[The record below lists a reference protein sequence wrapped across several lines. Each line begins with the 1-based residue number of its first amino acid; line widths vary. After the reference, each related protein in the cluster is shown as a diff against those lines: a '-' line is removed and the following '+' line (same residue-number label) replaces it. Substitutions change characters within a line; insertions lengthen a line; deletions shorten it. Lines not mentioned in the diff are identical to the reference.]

1 MALFNKTNVPILT
14 TQGTTDNYSD
24 EIAKIQS
31 LVMDTNRSNTG
42 QVSWTS
48 TTSGVTYNTANS
60 SDTSIN
66 NKGETGLYN
75 LLIYLYGNNQSS
87 SNSFILTATNFND
100 AISEITLAKN
110 NANSIINGETPAA
123 VATKVGTTTVGNS
136 STPIYLNG
144 GTPAACTSLSLNTTG
159 SAGSA
164 TTASKLSNTT
174 AVGSTAVPVYFT
186 SGGVPAVCTTLSLS
200 TTGNAGTATK
210 LASGKTLKVD
220 LTSSSASSAFDG
232 SANITNIGVAGILP
246 VANGGTGVNNLSNVT
261 VGTAT
266 KATKLSNTA
275 AIGSTA
281 IPVYFKSDGTPAVCT
296 TLSLNTTG
304 SSGSCTGNANT
315 ASSCTGNAATA
326 TKLASTSQVGSASQ
340 PVYFNGGQPV
350 VGSNYGGGTAITL
363 NGTSK
368 AANTASFY
376 APTSAGTETGQYLRW
391 SSSSSTPIW
400 RQNVYFGTSA
410 PSGTTNY
417 IKGDIFIV
425 Y

>member
-1 MALFNKTNVPILT
+1 MINKTNVPISVPINET
-14 TQGTTDNYSD
+14 GTTENYSD

-31 LVMDTNRSNTG
+31 LVMNTSRGTSG
-42 QVSWTS
+42 QVEWTS
-48 TTSGVTYNTANS
+48 ASSGVTYNTQNYASNS
-60 SDTSIN
+60 DIY

-75 LLIYLYGNNQSS
+75 LLIYLYGNNPSS
-87 SNSFILTATNFND
+87 ENSFILTAENFNEVIANVD
-100 AISEITLAKN
+100 LANINVNKV
-110 NANSIINGETPAA
+110 INGTTPAA
-123 VATKVGTTTVGNS
+123 VATKVGTTTVGNA

-144 GTPAACTSLSLNTTG
+144 GTPTACTSLSLNTTG

-164 TTASKLSNTT
+164 ATADKLSVN
-174 AVGSTAVPVYFT
+174 AGSSAVPVYFT
-186 SGGVPAVCTTLSLS
+186 GGVPTACGTLSVS

-304 SSGSCTGNANT
+304 SSGSCTGNAAT
-315 ASSCTGNAATA
+315 ATSATTATTA
-326 TKLASTSQVGSASQ
+326 TKLSNTSAIGSTTQ
-340 PVYFNGGQPV
+340 PVYFTNGGVPSA
-350 VGSNYGGGTAITL
+350 GSTYAGGTKVTL
-363 NGTSK
+363 NGTDKGAS
-368 AANTASFY
+368 TASFY
-376 APTSAGTETGQYLRW
+376 APTGAGTAGQYLR
-391 SSSSSTPIW
+391 SNGSGAPTW
-400 RQNVYFGTSA
+400 RASVYIRTSGY
-410 PSGTTNY
+410 PDNPVT
-417 IKGDIFIV
+417 GDICIH

>member
-1 MALFNKTNVPILT
+1 MALFEKTNVPISVPINET
-14 TQGTTDNYSD
+14 GTTENYSD

-31 LVMDTNRSNTG
+31 LVMNTNRSVSG
-42 QVSWTS
+42 QVEWTS
-48 TTSGVTYNTANS
+48 ASSGVTYNTQNYASNS
-60 SDTSIN
+60 NIY

-75 LLIYLYGNNQSS
+75 LLIYLYGNNPSS
-87 SNSFILTATNFND
+87 ENSFILTATNFNEVI
-100 AISEITLAKN
+100 ANVELANTNVNKV
-110 NANSIINGETPAA
+110 INGTTPAA

-164 TTASKLSNTT
+164 GTADKLSVNAGT
-174 AVGSTAVPVYFT
+174 SAVPVYFT
-186 SGGVPAVCTTLSLS
+186 GGVPTACGTLSVG

-266 KATKLSNTA
+266 KATKLSNTT
-275 AIGSTA
+275 AIGGTGV
-281 IPVYFKSDGTPAVCT
+281 PVYFKSDGTPAVCT

-304 SSGSCTGNANT
+304 SSGSCTGNAAT
-315 ASSCTGNAATA
+315 ATSATTATTA
-326 TKLASTSQVGSASQ
+326 TKLSNTSAIGSATQ
-340 PVYFNGGQPV
+340 PVYFTNGGVPSA
-350 VGSNYGGGTAITL
+350 GSTYAGGTKVTL
-363 NGTSK
+363 NGTDKGAS
-368 AANTASFY
+368 TASFY
-376 APTSAGTETGQYLRW
+376 APTGVGTAGQYLR
-391 SSSSSTPIW
+391 SNGSGAPTW
-400 RQNVYFGTSA
+400 RASVYIRTSGY
-410 PSGTTNY
+410 PDNPVT
-417 IKGDIFIV
+417 GDICIH